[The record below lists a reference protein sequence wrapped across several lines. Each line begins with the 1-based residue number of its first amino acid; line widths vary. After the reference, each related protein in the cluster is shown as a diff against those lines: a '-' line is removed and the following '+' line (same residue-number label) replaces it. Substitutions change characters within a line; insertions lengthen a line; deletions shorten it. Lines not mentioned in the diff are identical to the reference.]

1 MLFTFM
7 KHYMLSKK
15 ATFFT
20 LISAFFLTISITSVA
35 QGFGIY
41 ASPGIINYGG
51 DLQKKVYTFSQ
62 AKFAISGG
70 LLYNFNHFTIRGAL
84 TYGRIQG
91 SDSTGGFKARNLSFQ
106 SKLGEASLALQYDL
120 FTLDEKKFTPYI
132 FAGGALFYH
141 NPYTIY
147 EGRRVNLRNLGTE
160 GQGLSIYPD
169 REMYSLTQFAVPLG
183 VGVKYKLTDH
193 WHVALEF
200 CSRFLFSDYLDDVSK
215 TYPDEAALLH
225 GRGQLAV
232 DLSYRGDEIDPA
244 KPFPAEGVQRGSSS
258 HNDNYYTSS
267 LSIIYMFSR
276 SESFGGIGRHK
287 KMKALDCPKL

>member
-1 MLFTFM
+1 M
-7 KHYMLSKK
+7 KYYLLSKK
-15 ATFFT
+15 ATKFT
-20 LISAFFLTISITSVA
+20 LFSACFLLFSFSSIA
-35 QGFGIY
+35 QRFGIY

-62 AKFAISGG
+62 ARFAISGG

-91 SDSTGGFKARNLSFQ
+91 SDSTGGFKNRNLSFQ
-106 SKLGEASLALQYDL
+106 TKLGEASLALQYDL
-120 FTLDEKKFTPYI
+120 FTLDEKKITPYA

-147 EGRRVNLRNLGTE
+147 EGRRVNLRDLGTE
-160 GQGLSIYPD
+160 GQGLAMYPD
-169 REMYSLTQFAVPLG
+169 RKMYSLTQFAIPLG
-183 VGVKYKLTDH
+183 IGVKYKLTDN
-193 WHVALEF
+193 WQVALEF

-215 TYPDEAALLH
+215 TYPDETALLH

-232 DLSYRGDEIDPA
+232 DVSYRGDEINPNR
-244 KPFPAEGVQRGSSS
+244 PYPSEGTQRGSSS

-267 LSIIYMFSR
+267 LSIIYMFPR
-276 SESFGGIGRHK
+276 SESFGGIRGRHK
-287 KMKALDCPKL
+287 KLKALDCPKL